1 LTVRLLQSPIPSPLS
16 CGSHMLRSTVF
27 ISYSHRDRKYL
38 DRLRVHLR
46 PLERQGIVELWD
58 DTRIVAGSKW
68 RDEIESAIQRC
79 KVALL
84 LVSADFLA
92 SPFIADNELPPLLAA
107 AASDG
112 THIIP
117 VVISPCRF
125 TKTIPLNQ
133 FQAVNNPER
142 SLSLL
147 PGAEREKVWVRVADA
162 VEAVLANRP
171 PTEGWRVAMERKVIE
186 SLNELLNSPERSFLV
201 IGTGDYYVQFW
212 RNPASIETE
221 AVSNEFL
228 PERLKLD
235 SEQISRLLGTGLSQP
250 TEETPNYHRIDNI
263 VDEKELAAALSRRAV
278 LILSDV
284 YQVTENTNV
293 NFALTLQ

>member
-1 LTVRLLQSPIPSPLS
+1 
-16 CGSHMLRSTVF
+16 
-27 ISYSHRDRKYL
+27 
-38 DRLRVHLR
+38 
-46 PLERQGIVELWD
+46 
-58 DTRIVAGSKW
+58 
-68 RDEIESAIQRC
+68 
-79 KVALL
+79 
-84 LVSADFLA
+84 
-92 SPFIADNELPPLLAA
+92 
-107 AASDG
+107 
-112 THIIP
+112 
-117 VVISPCRF
+117 
-125 TKTIPLNQ
+125 
-133 FQAVNNPER
+133 
-142 SLSLL
+142 
-147 PGAEREKVWVRVADA
+147 
-162 VEAVLANRP
+162 
-171 PTEGWRVAMERKVIE
+171 MERKVIE